1 MPSVCFYFQVHQPF
15 RLRHYTFFDI
25 GENHFYEDD
34 EQNRL
39 ILNKVAR
46 KCYLPMNRLLL
57 DLIERHK
64 GEFRVSFSITGVA
77 LDQFEKYNPEVLAS
91 FKRLAR
97 TGCVEFLNET
107 AYHSLSFLF
116 SPREFKEQVT
126 LQSQRI
132 ESLFGQAP
140 KVFRNTELIYNND
153 LAKAIQDL
161 GYTAILAEGADHVLG
176 WRNPN
181 YVFQPA
187 GCHKLKLLLKN
198 YRLSDDIAFRFSNH
212 DWSEFPLTAE
222 KFAQWIHKTN
232 GAGEVTNLF
241 MDYETFGE
249 HQWEETGIFAFMK
262 ALPAAILTHPDFR
275 FRTPSEV
282 AAAHSPVA
290 QLDIPQFMSWADVE
304 RDLTAWLGNDMQKD
318 AIESVYRLERKVR
331 ASGNPD
337 LMKVWR
343 QLQTSDHFYYMCTKW
358 FADGDVHKYFN
369 PYGTPYD
376 AYINY
381 MNVLADF
388 EQSLGKAERPALSS
402 GPEAP
407 PAPAAAKPAAKAKPA
422 IPAKAAAPAKPALKR
437 KPVAKMKTVAMIKT
451 LGKAKTVLPGK
462 AASTAKPAAKAQPT
476 GKADRPK
483 VR

>member
-46 KCYLPMNRLLL
+46 KCYLPTNRLLL
-57 DLIERHK
+57 DLIEKHK
-64 GEFRVSFSITGVA
+64 GKFRISFSITGVA

-91 FKRLAR
+91 FKRLAK

-107 AYHSLSFLF
+107 AYHSLAFLF

-126 LQSQRI
+126 LHRQRI
-132 ESLFGQAP
+132 ESLFGQTP

-153 LAKAIQDL
+153 LARTIQDL
-161 GYTAILAEGADHVLG
+161 GYKAILAEGADHVLG

-181 YVFQPA
+181 YVYQPA

-212 DWSEFPLTAE
+212 DWNEFPLTAE
-222 KFAQWIHKTN
+222 KFAQWVHRTN
-232 GAGEVTNLF
+232 GSGEVVNLF

-262 ALPAAILTHPDFR
+262 ALPAAVLSHPDFH

-282 AAAHSPVA
+282 ADHHSPVA

-318 AIESVYRLERKVR
+318 AFESVYKLEKRVR
-331 ASGNPD
+331 ATHNAD

-388 EQSLGKAERPALSS
+388 EQSLGAAGKTET
-402 GPEAP
+402 P
-407 PAPAAAKPAAKAKPA
+407 PRESDAAKAPVSAPDPA
-422 IPAKAAAPAKPALKR
+422 TPPAKAAS
-437 KPVAKMKTVAMIKT
+437 
-451 LGKAKTVLPGK
+451 KA
-462 AASTAKPAAKAQPT
+462 AAKASK
-476 GKADRPK
+476 GKPARK
-483 VR
+483 AGRKAGA